1 MDARLD
7 VHQALG
13 LRPGD
18 AHVIRNAGGLATDD
32 ALRSLVVS
40 TATLGTEAALVIGHT
55 DCGMTR
61 FSNPELRECLRRQ
74 GIDAG
79 DMDFLPFSYVDAQVV
94 ESVQRLRESRL
105 FPAGFAVHGFFYEVK
120 TGRLRLVI

>member
-7 VHQALG
+7 VYKALG

-32 ALRSLVVS
+32 ALRSLVIS
-40 TATLGTEAALVIGHT
+40 SAMLRTEAALVIGHT

-61 FSNPELRECLRRQ
+61 
-74 GIDAG
+74 
-79 DMDFLPFSYVDAQVV
+79 LPSARTTASHQA
-94 ESVQRLRESRL
+94 
-105 FPAGFAVHGFFYEVK
+105 P
-120 TGRLRLVI
+120 

>member
-7 VHQALG
+7 VYKALG

-18 AHVIRNAGGLATDD
+18 AHVIRNAGGLATQD

-40 TATLGTEAALVIGHT
+40 IAMLGTEAAVVIGHT

-61 FSNPELRECLRRQ
+61 FSNPELRERLRRQ

-79 DMDFLPFSYVDAQVV
+79 DMDFLPFPFVDSQVV
-94 ESVQRLRESRL
+94 ESVKRLRDSRL
-105 FPAGFAVHGFFYEVK
+105 LPASFAVHGFVYEVK
-120 TGRLRLVI
+120 TGRLRLVA

>member
-7 VHQALG
+7 VYKALG

-18 AHVIRNAGGLATDD
+18 AHVIRNAGGLATQD

-40 TATLGTEAALVIGHT
+40 SAMLGTEAAVVIGHT

-61 FSNPELRECLRRQ
+61 FSNRELRERLRGQ

-79 DMDFLPFSYVDAQVV
+79 GLDFLPFPFVDSQVV
-94 ESVQRLRESRL
+94 ESVKRLRDSRL
-105 FPAGFAVHGFFYEVK
+105 LPSSFAVHGFVYDVK
-120 TGRLRLVI
+120 TGRLQLVA

>member
-32 ALRSLVVS
+32 ALRSLVISSVM
-40 TATLGTEAALVIGHT
+40 LGTEAALVVGHT

-61 FSNPELRECLRRQ
+61 FSNPELRERLRRR

-94 ESVQRLRESRL
+94 ESVERLRDSRL
-105 FPAGFAVHGFFYEVK
+105 LPSGFAVHGFVYEVK
-120 TGRLRLVI
+120 TGRLRLLI

>member
-7 VHQALG
+7 VYKALG

-18 AHVIRNAGGLATDD
+18 AHVIRNAGGVATQD

-40 TATLGTEAALVIGHT
+40 SAMLGTEAAVVIGHT

-61 FSNPELRECLRRQ
+61 FSNPELRERLRRQ

-79 DMDFLPFSYVDAQVV
+79 DMDFLPFPFVDSQVV
-94 ESVQRLRESRL
+94 ESVKRLRDSRL
-105 FPAGFAVHGFFYEVK
+105 LPAGFAVHGFVYEVD
-120 TGRLRLVI
+120 TGRVRLVA

>member
-7 VHQALG
+7 VYKALG

-18 AHVIRNAGGLATDD
+18 AHVIRNAGGLATQD

-40 TATLGTEAALVIGHT
+40 SAILGTEAAVVIGHT

-61 FSNPELRECLRRQ
+61 FSNPELRERLRRQ

-79 DMDFLPFSYVDAQVV
+79 DMDFLPFPFVDSQVV
-94 ESVQRLRESRL
+94 ESVKRLRDSRL
-105 FPAGFAVHGFFYEVK
+105 LPAGFAVHGFVYEVK
-120 TGRLRLVI
+120 TGRLRLVA

>member
-7 VHQALG
+7 VYKALG

-18 AHVIRNAGGLATDD
+18 AHVIRNAGGLATED
-32 ALRSLVVS
+32 ALRSLVISSAV
-40 TATLGTEAALVIGHT
+40 LGTEAALVIGHT

-61 FSNPELRECLRRQ
+61 FSNPELRERLRRQ

-79 DMDFLPFSYVDAQVV
+79 DMDFLPFSYVDSAVV
-94 ESVQRLRESRL
+94 ESVQRLRDSPL
-105 FPAGFAVHGFFYEVK
+105 LPSGFAVHGFVYEVK
-120 TGRLRLVI
+120 TGRLRLLI

>member
-7 VHQALG
+7 VYKALG

-18 AHVIRNAGGLATDD
+18 AHVIRNAGGLATED
-32 ALRSLVVS
+32 ALRSLVIS
-40 TATLGTEAALVIGHT
+40 SGMLGTEAALVIGHT

-61 FSNPELRECLRRQ
+61 FSNPELRDRLRRQ

-79 DMDFLPFSYVDAQVV
+79 DMDFLPFSYVDSQVV
-94 ESVQRLRESRL
+94 ESVQRLRDSRL
-105 FPAGFAVHGFFYEVK
+105 LPSGFAVHGFVYEVK
-120 TGRLRLVI
+120 TGRLRLVA

>member
-7 VHQALG
+7 VYKALG
-13 LRPGD
+13 LEAGD
-18 AHVIRNAGGLATDD
+18 AHMIRNAGGVATDD

-40 TATLGTEAALVIGHT
+40 NAMLGTEAALVIGHT

-61 FSNPELRECLRRQ
+61 FSNPELRDRLRRR
-74 GIDAG
+74 GIDVG
-79 DMDFLPFSYVDAQVV
+79 NMDFLPFPYVEARVV
-94 ESVQRLRESRL
+94 ESVERLRGSRL
-105 FPAGFAVHGFFYEVK
+105 FPADFALHGFVYEVK

>member
-7 VHQALG
+7 VYKALG
-13 LRPGD
+13 LEPGD
-18 AHVIRNAGGLATDD
+18 AHVIRNAGGLATQD

-40 TATLGTEAALVIGHT
+40 SATLGTEAALVIGHT

-61 FSNPELRECLRRQ
+61 FSNPELRDRLRRR

-94 ESVQRLRESRL
+94 ESVERLRDSRL
-105 FPAGFAVHGFFYEVK
+105 FPAGFEVHGFVYEVK
-120 TGRLRLVI
+120 TGRLRLVA

>member
-1 MDARLD
+1 MDARID
-7 VHQALG
+7 VHKALG
-13 LRPGD
+13 LEPGD

-32 ALRSLVVS
+32 ALRSLVIS
-40 TATLGTEAALVIGHT
+40 SAMLGTEAALVVGHT

-61 FSNPELRECLRRQ
+61 FSNPELRDRLRRQ

-79 DMDFLPFSYVDAQVV
+79 DMDFLPFSYVDSQVV
-94 ESVQRLRESRL
+94 ESVKHLRDSPL
-105 FPAGFAVHGFFYEVK
+105 LPSSFQVHGFVYEVR

>member
-1 MDARLD
+1 MDARID

-13 LRPGD
+13 LEPGD
-18 AHVIRNAGGLATDD
+18 AHVIRNAGGLATED

-40 TATLGTEAALVIGHT
+40 SATLGTEAALVIGHT

-61 FSNPELRECLRRQ
+61 FSNPELRDRLRRQ
-74 GIDAG
+74 GIDAR

-94 ESVQRLRESRL
+94 ESVQRLRDSRL
-105 FPAGFAVHGFFYEVK
+105 FPAGFAVHGFVYEVK
-120 TGRLRLVI
+120 TGRLRLLT

>member
-7 VHQALG
+7 VYQALG

-40 TATLGTEAALVIGHT
+40 SAMLGTEAALVIGHT

-61 FSNPELRECLRRQ
+61 FSNPELRERLRRQ
-74 GIDAG
+74 GIDAR

-94 ESVQRLRESRL
+94 ESVQHLRDSPL
-105 FPAGFAVHGFFYEVK
+105 LPSGFEVRGFVYEVK
-120 TGRLRLVI
+120 TGRLRLLI

>member
-7 VHQALG
+7 VYKAPG
-13 LRPGD
+13 LKPGD
-18 AHVIRNAGGLATDD
+18 AHVIRNAGGLATQD

-40 TATLGTEAALVIGHT
+40 SALLGTEAALVIGHT

-61 FSNPELRECLRRQ
+61 FSNLELRERLRAR

-79 DMDFLPFSYVDAQVV
+79 DFDFLPFAIVDSQVV
-94 ESVQRLRESRL
+94 ESVKRLRDSRL
-105 FPAGFAVHGFFYEVK
+105 FPAGFAVHGFVYDVK
-120 TGRLRLVI
+120 TGRLRLVA

>member
-7 VHQALG
+7 VHEVLG
-13 LRPGD
+13 LEPGD
-18 AHVIRNAGGLATDD
+18 AHVIRNAGGLATQD

-40 TATLGTEAALVIGHT
+40 SAMLGTEAALVIGHT

-61 FSNPELRECLRRQ
+61 FSNPELRDRLRRR

-79 DMDFLPFSYVDAQVV
+79 DMDFLPFSYVDSQVV
-94 ESVQRLRESRL
+94 ESVQRLRDSRL
-105 FPAGFAVHGFFYEVK
+105 FPAGFAVHGFVYEVK
-120 TGRLRLVI
+120 TGRLRLLI

>member
-7 VHQALG
+7 VYQALG

-18 AHVIRNAGGLATDD
+18 AHVIRNAGGLATED

-40 TATLGTEAALVIGHT
+40 SAMLGTEAALVIGHT

-61 FSNPELRECLRRQ
+61 FSNPELRERLRRQ

-79 DMDFLPFSYVDAQVV
+79 DLDFLPFSYVDAQVV
-94 ESVQRLRESRL
+94 ESVQRLRDSPL
-105 FPAGFAVHGFFYEVK
+105 LPPGFAVHGFVYEVK
-120 TGRLRLVI
+120 TGRLRLLI

>member
-18 AHVIRNAGGLATDD
+18 AHVIRNAGGLATED
-32 ALRSLVVS
+32 ALRSLVIS
-40 TATLGTEAALVIGHT
+40 SAMLGTEAALVIGHT
-55 DCGMTR
+55 DCGLTR
-61 FSNPELRECLRRQ
+61 FSNPELRDRLRRQ

-79 DMDFLPFSYVDAQVV
+79 DMDFLPFSYVDARVV
-94 ESVQRLRESRL
+94 ESVERLRDSRL
-105 FPAGFAVHGFFYEVK
+105 LPSGFAVHGFVYEVK
-120 TGRLRLVI
+120 TGRLRLLI